1 MRSKLSQGRSPT
13 ARAADDGPART
24 RVGASGGA
32 ATGLASLTVA
42 IALLAV
48 GCERGFLSE
57 HVYGKPLASSEIEIE
72 TSTAVSTPPSSE
84 PATTFEWPARPDHPI
99 LRVEIEGAAGEGT
112 IEIEL
117 MPDLAPTTVA
127 QLLEWAE
134 SGFYDG
140 TTFHRVIDGFM
151 IQGGDPR
158 SRDRNPRNDG
168 TGGPGFALD
177 DEFSSAPFVRGVVG
191 MGNKGR
197 ANSTGSQFFIV
208 QQDQPS
214 LAGRYTAVGRVRR
227 GMELVD
233 AIARVETD
241 KVGRWG
247 PRDRPIENVVMKK
260 VVRVEPTELAA
271 SDAAPEA
278 MRDPQASA
286 TP

>member
-1 MRSKLSQGRSPT
+1 MLMITMKTNHGDIVIELDEEKAPKTSENFLQYVN
-13 ARAADDGPART
+13 DG
-24 RVGASGGA
+24 
-32 ATGLASLTVA
+32 
-42 IALLAV
+42 
-48 GCERGFLSE
+48 F
-57 HVYGKPLASSEIEIE
+57 
-72 TSTAVSTPPSSE
+72 
-84 PATTFEWPARPDHPI
+84 FD
-99 LRVEIEGAAGEGT
+99 GT
-112 IEIEL
+112 I
-117 MPDLAPTTVA
+117 
-127 QLLEWAE
+127 
-134 SGFYDG
+134 
-140 TTFHRVIDGFM
+140 FHRVIDGFM